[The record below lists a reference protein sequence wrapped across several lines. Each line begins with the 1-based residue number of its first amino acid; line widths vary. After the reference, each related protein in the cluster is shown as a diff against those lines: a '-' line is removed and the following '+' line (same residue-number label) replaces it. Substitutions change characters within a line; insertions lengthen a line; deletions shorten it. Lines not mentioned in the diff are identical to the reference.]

1 MSFSFFSGSFQ
12 FLKSYGVVELLFIS
26 WVLAF
31 IHCNLDGSCL
41 ILIIT
46 ELNFLN
52 LELVVHK
59 PSWVVLIASY
69 VTHLLM
75 YGDLVAV
82 L

>member
-1 MSFSFFSGSFQ
+1 MSSSFFSGSFQ

>member
-1 MSFSFFSGSFQ
+1 MSFVFFSGSSQ
-12 FLKSYGVVELLFIS
+12 FLKSYGVSELPSIY

-41 ILIIT
+41 MLIIT
-46 ELNFLN
+46 ELIFLN

-59 PSWVVLIASY
+59 PWWVVLIASY
-69 VTHLLM
+69 VTHLLI

>member
-1 MSFSFFSGSFQ
+1 MSFVFFSGSSQ
-12 FLKSYGVVELLFIS
+12 FLKSYGVSELLFVS

-31 IHCNLDGSCL
+31 IHGSCL

-52 LELVVHK
+52 LDLAVHK
-59 PSWVVLIASY
+59 PWWVVLIASY
-69 VTHLLM
+69 VTHLLI